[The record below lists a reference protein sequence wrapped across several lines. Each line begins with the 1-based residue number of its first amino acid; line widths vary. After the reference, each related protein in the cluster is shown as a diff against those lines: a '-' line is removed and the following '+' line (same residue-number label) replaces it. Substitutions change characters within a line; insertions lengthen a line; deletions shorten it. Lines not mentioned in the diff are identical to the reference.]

1 MSIPNHEMVR
11 RGLRRC
17 VLVLLAGLGGLALP
31 SPVARAGGLLVLYA
45 LGALAVLSGVA
56 NAAQALR
63 VRETARWLLPASV
76 FAVMLGL
83 VALAA
88 PASVGAA
95 LVRGLGAPS
104 SWPAPSCCSRPCR
117 ESAPSSPCSVQA
129 PGRAESVGA
138 DRVTRCPR
146 RSTLQAA

>member
-11 RGLRRC
+11 RGVRRS

-31 SPVARAGGLLVLYA
+31 PPVARTGGLLILYA

-76 FAVMLGL
+76 FAVILGL

-95 LVRGLGAPS
+95 LVRGLGGAVVVAGALMLLS
-104 SWPAPSCCSRPCR
+104 TVSR
-117 ESAPSSPCSVQA
+117 E
-129 PGRAESVGA
+129 RALQSLLGA
-138 DRVTRCPR
+138 GPPVA
-146 RSTLQAA
+146 RSRSELIG